1 MAPTASF
8 ALPARRCIYN
18 DVDLQEFMDSA
29 TKRSLMHFTE
39 TLGNACL
46 RAHHPRTAGYSYDPA
61 YPLTGLSPGMACLHG
76 VLEGLERWVQ
86 EDNDESSTP
95 YRFGNPRFRTV
106 WHARLSQRSAAIVT
120 AILRAAD
127 DAASLEAARQVGWT
141 ATQSDAA
148 TVWVEKAKKNE
159 NVASEIITE
168 LSLYLHDAF
177 GHPVRL
183 DYGTGHETSFHIF
196 LYALS
201 QLHVMGQPPLAME
214 CCQAVALSIYHQ
226 YLRVTRAL
234 QTRYQLEPAGSHGVW
249 GLDDFHCLPFYFG
262 ACQLAATESPAASD
276 DDDDGSPQYTPQSI
290 HDASVLASPAADT
303 YLYFSCI
310 RFICSIKKNVP
321 FFESS
326 PMLNDISHLPS
337 WSKVAKGLL
346 KLYDGEV
353 LRQRPVVQHLLFG
366 TLFPCTW
373 TPSAPPPAAPTAV
386 FRHPPA
392 GMEATRAPW
401 APK

>member
-1 MAPTASF
+1 MDPSTSS
-8 ALPARRCIYN
+8 ALLPRRCIYN
-18 DVDLQEFMDSA
+18 DDDLQHFIDSP

-39 TLGNACL
+39 TLGNACMN
-46 RAHHPRTAGYSYDPA
+46 TNSNYKYDPQH
-61 YPLTGLSPGMACLHG
+61 PLQGLSPGMACLHG
-76 VLEGLERWVQ
+76 ALEGLEQWVQ
-86 EDNDESSTP
+86 EDDASSETP
-95 YRFGNPRFRTV
+95 SATYRFGNPRFRSV
-106 WHARLSQRSAAIVT
+106 WHARLLQRSVPIVS
-120 AILRAAD
+120 AILAAAKEED
-127 DAASLEAARQVGWT
+127 TSLEAAHQAGLAAAQSVDTTESSKEEANST
-141 ATQSDAA
+141 A
-148 TVWVEKAKKNE
+148 NI
-159 NVASEIITE
+159 NE

-201 QLHVMGQPPLAME
+201 QLHVMGQPPLSIE
-214 CCQAVALSIYHQ
+214 RCQAVALSIYHQ

-234 QTRYQLEPAGSHGVW
+234 QTRYHLEPAGSHGVW

-262 ACQLAATESPAASD
+262 ACQLAATEQQSD
-276 DDDDGSPQYTPQSI
+276 DDAHFTPQSI
-290 HDASVLASPAADT
+290 QDAAILSSPAADQ

-310 RFICSIKKNVP
+310 RFIRTIKTNVP

-337 WSKVAKGLL
+337 WQKVAKGLL

-373 TPSAPPPAAPTAV
+373 TPSPPPPAAPTEAFRSGAV
-386 FRHPPA
+386 V

-401 APK
+401 ARDK